1 MGPSALRITGREGV
15 REEPAALLGSPYPSD
30 YYFNMD
36 AGPALATRTEGEGRE
51 DAGRTP
57 RQHFRHSL
65 ACLAYVRLDH
75 ANGGIIRNISLSG
88 VGIQAVGRLH
98 AGQVMHLRFDLLRPK
113 VRIEATGQVA
123 WANEF
128 GQAGIA
134 FLNLPPRPQRVLK
147 EWLMTD
153 LLAAASELAPGKAP
167 ILHPIDHSIPA
178 DGLMVSA
185 APVPSITV
193 GGSVGSDEESD
204 ATSDAGS
211 QAEMPLRFSW
221 WPADISPGTFA
232 RFVDFLVVASAVLL
246 FSIIAIESTGII
258 PSPWIGTAFAAFLAG
273 AFGMVY
279 YFLFTGLSGHTL
291 GRKLAR
297 MAAEDLAWMATSE
310 EESTRFR

>member
-1 MGPSALRITGREGV
+1 
-15 REEPAALLGSPYPSD
+15 
-30 YYFNMD
+30 MD
-36 AGPALATRTEGEGRE
+36 AGPALATRAEGEGRE
-51 DAGRTP
+51 DAVRTP

-88 VGIQAVGRLH
+88 IGIQAVGRLH
-98 AGQVMHLRFDLLRPK
+98 AGQVMHLRFELLRPK

-128 GQAGIA
+128 GQAGIT

-167 ILHPIDHSIPA
+167 ILHPIDHIVAA
-178 DGLMVSA
+178 DGLIVSD
-185 APVPSITV
+185 APVPSITI
-193 GGSVGSDEESD
+193 GDSAASAGESD
-204 ATSDAGS
+204 ATSDSEGP
-211 QAEMPLRFSW
+211 AEMPLRFSW

-232 RFVDFLVVASAVLL
+232 GFVDFLVVASAVLL
-246 FSIIAIESTGII
+246 FSVIAIESTGII
-258 PSPWIGTAFAAFLAG
+258 PSPWIGTAFAVFLAG
-273 AFGMVY
+273 AFGMIY
-279 YFLFTGLSGHTL
+279 YVLFTGLSGHTL

-297 MAAEDLAWMATSE
+297 IAAEDLAWMNNSE
-310 EESTRFR
+310 EQSARFR